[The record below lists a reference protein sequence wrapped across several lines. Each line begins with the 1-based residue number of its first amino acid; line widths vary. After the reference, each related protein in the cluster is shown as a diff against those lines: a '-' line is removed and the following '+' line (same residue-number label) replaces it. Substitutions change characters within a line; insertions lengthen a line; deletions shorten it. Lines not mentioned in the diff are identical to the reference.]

1 MEELG
6 FLPVPKIVKSG
17 LTCPIFVKINFCSNV
32 YMYHDRPVLSKVF
45 LMFWSNDTMF
55 KFLCFVLCFVSVN
68 AFVLVNIFMI

>member
-32 YMYHDRPVLSKVF
+32 YIMIDQFCQKSF